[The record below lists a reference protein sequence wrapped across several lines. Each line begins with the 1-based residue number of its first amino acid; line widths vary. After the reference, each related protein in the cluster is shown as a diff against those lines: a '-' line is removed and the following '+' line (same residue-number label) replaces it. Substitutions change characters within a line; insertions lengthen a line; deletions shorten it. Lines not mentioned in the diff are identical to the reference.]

1 MDLIYVFGIWVLRKL
16 LAFSLK
22 LCLPSF
28 FPIVSLQRRTEKEET
43 KRKNSGKKIQEIDQ
57 WEREGNLT

>member
-43 KRKNSGKKIQEIDQ
+43 KRKNSGKKYTGD
-57 WEREGNLT
+57 